1 MSHARPWYV
10 APRRVADLT
19 LQVAGRAGILAHGS
33 SDAPTEMLA
42 EAVAALAGEGKASL
56 HLASGNGVVA
66 AVAAARGFDV
76 TALDRYAPHAEATA
90 RTLEANTVPDARRRV
105 RHAVLPAN
113 EPDPIRDRSQ
123 FLVTIRIPTDR
134 IGVQQAIE
142 EAFRVLRQ
150 GGTCLMAG
158 ANDEGARTAAK
169 HLEAYFGHATLEAQH
184 SGCRL
189 LRATRTSA
197 QPAGTFGHA
206 WTDPLR
212 ANELVIPIAG
222 VPTAVYTRP
231 GVFSWEHLDDA
242 TAILL
247 DILQVPTG
255 ASVLDLGCGAGILA
269 IAAARQSG
277 TGRVLGVDADADAVR
292 CARLTLREAGIDTVE
307 IRASDV
313 DDAVGDERFDVIVM
327 NPPFHLG
334 KATEMTIPRAF
345 IDAADAHL
353 APGGSLY
360 LVANRQLPYERLVM
374 ERFGAV
380 QTLHDG
386 RRFKVLGAARGA
398 SRGESRGS
406 PARGAPRES
415 APR

>member
-1 MSHARPWYV
+1 V
-10 APRRVADLT
+10 AS
-19 LQVAGRAGILAHGS
+19 RAGVIAHGTT
-33 SDAPTEMLA
+33 DAPTDMLA
-42 EAVAALAGEGKASL
+42 EAVARLEGDGKASL

-66 AVAAARGFDV
+66 AVAAARGFEV

-90 RTLEANTVPDARRRV
+90 RTLEANEVPEARTRA

-123 FLVTIRIPTDR
+123 YLVTLRIPTDR
-134 IGVQQAIE
+134 VGVQQAIE
-142 EAFRVLRQ
+142 EAFRVLRS
-150 GGTCLMAG
+150 GGTLLMAG
-158 ANDEGARTAAK
+158 ANDEGGRTAAK
-169 HLEAYFGHATLEAQH
+169 SLEAYFGNATLEAQH

-197 QPAGTFGHA
+197 QPMGNFGHA

-212 ANELVIPIAG
+212 AHELVVPIAG

-247 DILQVPTG
+247 DVMQVPAG
-255 ASVLDLGCGAGILA
+255 ASVLDLGCGAGILTM
-269 IAAARQSG
+269 AAARWSG

-292 CARLTLREAGIDTVE
+292 CARLTAREAGLANVE

-313 DDAVGDERFDVIVM
+313 DDAVGNETFDVIVT

-334 KATEMTIPRAF
+334 KATELTIPRAF

-360 LVANRQLPYERLVM
+360 LVANRQLPYERLVA

-386 RRFKVLGAARGA
+386 RRFKVLGAR
-398 SRGESRGS
+398 R
-406 PARGAPRES
+406 
-415 APR
+415 

>member
-1 MSHARPWYV
+1 
-10 APRRVADLT
+10 
-19 LQVAGRAGILAHGS
+19 
-33 SDAPTEMLA
+33 
-42 EAVAALAGEGKASL
+42 
-56 HLASGNGVVA
+56 
-66 AVAAARGFDV
+66 
-76 TALDRYAPHAEATA
+76 
-90 RTLEANTVPDARRRV
+90 
-105 RHAVLPAN
+105 VLPAN
-113 EPDPIRDRSQ
+113 DPEPIRDRSQ
-123 FLVTIRIPTDR
+123 YLVTIRIPTDR
-134 IGVQQAIE
+134 VGVQQCIE

-169 HLEAYFGHATLEAQH
+169 ALEAYFGNATLEAQH

-189 LRATRTSA
+189 VRATRTSA
-197 QPAGTFGHA
+197 QPAGNFGHA

-212 ANELVIPIAG
+212 ANELVIPVAG

-247 DILQVPTG
+247 EVMQVPAG

-269 IAAARQSG
+269 IAAARLSG

-292 CARLTLREAGIDTVE
+292 CARLTLREAGVPNVE

-313 DDAVGDERFDVIVM
+313 DDAVGEERFDVVVM

-334 KATEMTIPRAF
+334 KATELTIPRAF
-345 IDAADAHL
+345 IDAADRHC
-353 APGGSLY
+353 APGGSVY
-360 LVANRQLPYERLVM
+360 LVANRQLPYERLIA

-380 QTLHDG
+380 RTLHDG
-386 RRFKVLGAARGA
+386 RRFKVLGA
-398 SRGESRGS
+398 SR
-406 PARGAPRES
+406 
-415 APR
+415 